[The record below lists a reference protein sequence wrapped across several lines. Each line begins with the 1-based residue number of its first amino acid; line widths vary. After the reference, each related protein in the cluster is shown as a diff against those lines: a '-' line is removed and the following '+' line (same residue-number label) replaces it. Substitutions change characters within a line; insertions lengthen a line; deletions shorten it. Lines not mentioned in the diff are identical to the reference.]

1 MSLPYSEF
9 HDDIEGIGVATTSQS
24 FLMFLCFCFICFSF
38 FLSFFFFFLCLFVFR
53 FVLDVTPYVDGPRY
67 MLCKISAEH
76 QEPAD
81 DRWPR
86 QWRYLWDV
94 LTKLSHNTAKP
105 PQLMSGLLN
114 WHLIQFTICYF
125 VVVLSLKLK
134 YKPIQVQLR
143 AQSEGPNILYQY
155 FGWHFHR
162 FWIKYS
168 IGIWILS
175 SIQMGLSNKDAFM

>member
-1 MSLPYSEF
+1 MAL
-9 HDDIEGIGVATTSQS
+9 DICSAKYQLNTRSQQ
-24 FLMFLCFCFICFSF
+24 I
-38 FLSFFFFFLCLFVFR
+38 
-53 FVLDVTPYVDGPRY
+53 
-67 MLCKISAEH
+67 
-76 QEPAD
+76 
-81 DRWPR
+81 PR

-114 WHLIQFTICYF
+114 WYLIQFTICYF

-175 SIQMGLSNKDAFM
+175 SIQMGLSNKDAFYVNINLGRWFLCNVFYLKTNLTSNVII